1 MLERLGKRVHMI
13 GIGGA
18 RLSALARLLVARG
31 YRVTGSDTSNS
42 SFVDNLRSQGI
53 KVAIGHHRDNVGDAD
68 WVAYTTAVGLDNPEL
83 VEARGRGLPVFEGAE
98 VLAFLMEGS
107 DRAIAVAG
115 THGKTTTTA
124 MISLA
129 LLAAGTDPTIVIG
142 GEVDV
147 LGGNSR
153 AGSTGYFVAEA
164 CEFREAFLHLHPNV
178 AVITNIDWDHP
189 DCYPTLDAVVQ
200 SFRKFMALLP
210 PTGRLV
216 ICGDDANAAALSLEA
231 PCDVWSY
238 GVGEQ
243 NRVQATD
250 FALIPPLG
258 QEFQCLIDG
267 KDIGRARLAVP
278 GQHNALNALA
288 CLSVIASLGLPLN
301 KALAALQGF
310 RGVKRRFEIKGQSA
324 GVIVVDDYAHHPS
337 AVRSTLR
344 TAREHFHGRI
354 WCVFQPHTYSRTR
367 SLLGEFANSFA
378 DADHV
383 VFTDIYAAREPD
395 PGDVSSRLLAEAAL
409 KNHRGVHY
417 FGDLNGVLAQLP
429 PLLASGDLVIVM
441 GAGDVTRLGP
451 RLLNVLENKGEE
463 KQRGGGT

>member
-18 RLSALARLLVARG
+18 RLSALGKLLAARG

-42 SFVDNLRSQGI
+42 SFVENLRRQGI
-53 KVAIGHHRDNVGDAD
+53 EVTLGHHRDNLGDAD
-68 WVAYTTAVGLDNPEL
+68 WVAYTSAIAVDNPEL
-83 VEARGRGLPVFEGAE
+83 VEARQRGLPVFEGAE

-107 DRAIAVAG
+107 KQSIAVSG

-129 LLAAGTDPTIVIG
+129 LLAAGVDPTIVIG

-153 AGSTGYFVAEA
+153 PGHQDYFVTEA
-164 CEFREAFLHLHPNV
+164 CEFREAFLHLRPNV
-178 AVITNIDWDHP
+178 AVVTNIDWDHP

-200 SFRKFMALLP
+200 AFRKFLALLP

-216 ICGDDANAAALSLEA
+216 VCGDDSSAAALSLEA
-231 PCDVWSY
+231 SCDVWSY
-238 GVGEQ
+238 GVGDQ

-250 FALIPPLG
+250 FSLTPPLG

-267 KDIGRARLAVP
+267 KDIGRVRLAVP
-278 GQHNALNALA
+278 GRHNALNALA
-288 CLSVIASLGLPLN
+288 CLSVCAALGLPLH

-310 RGVKRRFEIKGQSA
+310 KGVRRRFEIKGESA

-344 TAREHFHGRI
+344 TAREHFPGRI
-354 WCVFQPHTYSRTR
+354 WCVFQPHTYTRTR
-367 SLLGEFANSFA
+367 SLQHEFAGSFG
-378 DADHV
+378 DADFA

-395 PGDVSSRLLAEAAL
+395 PGDVSSQLLADETRL
-409 KNHRGVHY
+409 GHSGVYY
-417 FGDLNGVLAQLP
+417 FGNLDGVLEKLP
-429 PLLASGDLVIVM
+429 PLLTPGDLVITM
-441 GAGDVTRLGP
+441 GAGDITRLGP
-451 RLLNVLENKGEE
+451 KILDVLEK
-463 KQRGGGT
+463 RD